1 MYLKSRFKS
10 LPSVFLAVAIFTVAW
25 VPPPPAIIMLAISP
39 IIEMAAVLLWNKS
52 HTSHPRQLSVLFR
65 EFPVLRILYR
75 ENHTTSPD
83 SLTDGYLCYF
93 QYFDITNIAKRKIL
107 WISFY
112 IFVNFPLGWS
122 HKCQYCDI
130 SLFRD
135 NFHSISSALEHLFCP
150 CPYYKIG
157 NLA

>member
-10 LPSVFLAVAIFTVAW
+10 LPSVFLEVAIYSGLGS
-25 VPPPPAIIMLAISP
+25 PPPIIMLAISL
-39 IIEMAAVLLWNKS
+39 IIETAEVLPWNKS
-52 HTSHPRQLSVLFR
+52 HTSNPWQLSVLSR
-65 EFPVLRILYR
+65 EFPVLRVLDR
-75 ENHTTSPD
+75 KNHTASPD
-83 SLTDGYLCYF
+83 SFTDGYLCYF

-107 WISFY
+107 WIPFY

-130 SLFRD
+130 SLYRD
-135 NFHSISSALEHLFCP
+135 NFRPISSAIEHLFCP